1 MDRREALA
9 KVEQM
14 DVAERIGKLSEPAMA
29 YVKNRVDQAVLEELQ
44 QPERKSEGKGEVK
57 SEQGT
62 IPPFLK

>member
-29 YVKNRVDQAVLEELQ
+29 YVKNRVEQAVLEEQ
-44 QPERKSEGKGEVK
+44 RTTGSKQPENDSEGNGEHK
-57 SEQGT
+57 E
-62 IPPFLK
+62 